1 MSVKIISNDNN
12 KIILEVIIDLGN
24 ENFLETEEII
34 MDKVNEIGRTVTI
47 EALNFLEIEDRV
59 IIIDKNRLYAKDV
72 KKNIKAHMGR

>member
-59 IIIDKNRLYAKDV
+59 IIIDKNRLYAKNV